1 MTQNWL
7 EAVQLEGKY
16 IRLEPLDPVNHAA
29 AMLQHYEAHA
39 STYTGSGYREITSVT
54 QMAVL
59 LEQSRSRAQSLHW
72 AVRLLESGEIAGRV
86 LWMKISPEQRN
97 LEMGTLIMPKFWG
110 SPVNLE
116 SKLLLLSRAFE
127 TLDALRVEFLVDTE
141 NARSLGSMEKLGAVR
156 EGVRRQGSV
165 RGDGTVR
172 DKVVYSVIS
181 SEWQGIQAKLKT
193 RLYGLD

>member
-7 EAVQLEGKY
+7 EATKLEGKY
-16 IRLEPLDPVNHAA
+16 IRLEPLDPANHAA

-39 STYTGSGYREITSVT
+39 STYTGSGYREITSET
-54 QMAVL
+54 EMAVS
-59 LEQSRSRAQSLHW
+59 LERSRLRAQSVHW
-72 AVRLLESGEIAGRV
+72 AVRLLESGDVAGRV
-86 LWMKISPEQRN
+86 LWMQVSPEPRH

-110 SPVNLE
+110 SPANLE
-116 SKLLLLSRAFE
+116 SKLLLLSRAFD

-156 EGVRRQGSV
+156 EGVRRQGVV
-165 RGDGTVR
+165 RGDGSVR
-172 DKVVYSVIS
+172 NQVVYSIIA
-181 SEWQGIQAKLKT
+181 SEWQEVQANLKK